1 MWTYTVVT
9 VSQTLIGK
17 EFHARG
23 PATEKA
29 LSLRRKLVRG
39 IKKSLRE
46 LERKRVS
53 EQRSHMLHML
63 VMFGWP

>member
-1 MWTYTVVT
+1 VDLVGVT
-9 VSQTLIGK
+9 RTLTGK

-39 IKKSLRE
+39 IQKSPRE

-53 EQRSHMLHML
+53 N
-63 VMFGWP
+63 